1 MQLGALIA
9 TLAACLLVQAF
20 FAASE
25 IAMVVTDESKLA
37 TANQRDGRES
47 PLLLALLRR
56 RERVLALTLTGANL
70 ATVIAASVLT
80 TFLHQFGHHTSYLA
94 PFILAPLTLLI
105 GESAPKLLTFRR
117 PISFARI
124 AARPLRMLEA
134 AFWPLLETETVVS
147 RWLRKLAGV
156 PAGMQSVFITRED
169 LALMIRS
176 LGDQPQPSG
185 QAQPPIDDAILPA
198 ERQMISRIFRFKSAE
213 ARQAI
218 VPLVRVEAVALETTL
233 AEAAEIARRTGFS
246 RIPVFDKRIV
256 NIVGLLHVFDL
267 LEAPDLSRPV
277 KEVMR
282 QVAYFAESTPL
293 DEILL
298 TFQRTGQNLAVI
310 VDEYGGAAGI
320 LTLEDLLEE
329 IVGEIEEEHGPGE
342 ELMRVISPRAL
353 SVSARA
359 PVAELNERFRLK
371 LPESSEYATIG
382 GLVVERLGHIPRP
395 GEQLKAGEA
404 TLTVV
409 RADARAVREILITPT
424 RPLNPEPARRR

>member
-1 MQLGALIA
+1 MELGGLIA
-9 TLAACLLVQAF
+9 AIAACLLVQAF

-25 IAMVVTDESKLA
+25 IAMVVTDETKLDE
-37 TANQRDGRES
+37 ANRRDGRES
-47 PLLLALLRR
+47 SLLLELLRR

-70 ATVIAASVLT
+70 ATVVAASVIT
-80 TFLHQFGHHTSYLA
+80 TFLHQFGPNTSYLA
-94 PFILAPLTLLI
+94 PFILAPLTLLV
-105 GESAPKLLTFRR
+105 GESLPKLLTFRH

-124 AARPLRMLEA
+124 AARPLRALEA
-134 AFWPLLETETVVS
+134 AFWPLLEAETVIS
-147 RWLRKLAGV
+147 RWLRKTAGV
-156 PAGMQSVFITRED
+156 PAGTQSVFITRED

-176 LGDQPQPSG
+176 LGDQPHQ
-185 QAQPPIDDAILPA
+185 PIDDAILPA
-198 ERQMISRIFRFKSAE
+198 ERQMISRIFRFKNAD
-213 ARQAI
+213 ARQAM

-246 RIPVFDKRIV
+246 RIPVFDKRVV

-267 LEAPDLSRPV
+267 LEAPDLGRPV
-277 KEVMR
+277 EEVMR
-282 QVAYFAESTPL
+282 QVTYFAESTPL
-293 DEILL
+293 DQILL

-342 ELMRVISPRAL
+342 ELVRVISARAL
-353 SVSARA
+353 RVSGRA
-359 PVAELNERFRLK
+359 PVAELNERFRLR
-371 LPESSEYATIG
+371 LPESGEYATIG

-424 RPLNPEPARRR
+424 RPLIAEQARRR

>member
-1 MQLGALIA
+1 MELGPLIA
-9 TLAACLLVQAF
+9 AVAACLLVQAF

-25 IAMVVTDESKLA
+25 IAMVVTDEAKLA
-37 TANQRDGRES
+37 TANERDQRES
-47 PLLLALLRR
+47 PLLLTLLRR
-56 RERVLALTLTGANL
+56 RERILALTLTGANL
-70 ATVIAASVLT
+70 ATVIAASVFT
-80 TFLHQFGHHTSYLA
+80 TFLHQFGPNTSYLA
-94 PFILAPLTLLI
+94 PFILAPVTLLI
-105 GESAPKLLTFRR
+105 GESLPKLLTFRH
-117 PISFARI
+117 PIGFARL
-124 AARPLRMLEA
+124 AARPLCLLET
-134 AFWPLLETETVVS
+134 AFWPLLETETAVG
-147 RWLRKLAGV
+147 RWLRRIAGV

-176 LGDQPQPSG
+176 LGDQPQP
-185 QAQPPIDDAILPA
+185 PIDDAILPA
-198 ERQMISRIFRFKSAE
+198 ERQMISRIFRFKNAE
-213 ARQAI
+213 ARQAMM
-218 VPLVRVEAVALETTL
+218 PLVRVEAVSQETTL

-246 RIPVFDKRIV
+246 RIPVFEKRIV

-282 QVAYFAESTPL
+282 QVVYFAESAAL

-342 ELMRVISPRAL
+342 ELVQVISPRAL
-353 SVSARA
+353 SASARA
-359 PVAELNERFRLK
+359 PVAELNERFGLG
-371 LPESSEYATIG
+371 LPESGEYATIG

-409 RADARAVREILITPT
+409 RADARAVREILITPL
-424 RPLNPEPARRR
+424 RPLDAEQARRR

>member
-1 MQLGALIA
+1 MELGALIA
-9 TLAACLLVQAF
+9 AIAACLLVQAF

-25 IAMVVTDESKLA
+25 IAMVVTDESKLG
-37 TANQRDGRES
+37 TANERDKRES
-47 PLLLALLRR
+47 PLLLTLLRR
-56 RERVLALTLTGANL
+56 RDRVLALTLTGANL

-80 TFLHQFGHHTSYLA
+80 TFLHQFGPNTSYLA
-94 PFILAPLTLLI
+94 PFILAPLSLLI
-105 GESAPKLLTFRR
+105 GESLPKLLTFRH
-117 PISFARI
+117 PITFARI
-124 AARPLRMLEA
+124 AARPLRALEA
-134 AFWPLLETETVVS
+134 VFWPVLEAESMVS
-147 RWLRKLAGV
+147 RWLRRLAGV
-156 PAGMQSVFITRED
+156 PAGMQDVFITRED

-176 LGDQPQPSG
+176 LGDQPQPSI
-185 QAQPPIDDAILPA
+185 ADAILPA
-198 ERQMISRIFRFKSAE
+198 ERQMISRIFRFKNAE
-213 ARQAI
+213 ARQAM

-256 NIVGLLHVFDL
+256 NIVGVLHVFDL

-282 QVAYFAESTPL
+282 QVVYFAESTPL
-293 DEILL
+293 DEILV

-329 IVGEIEEEHGPGE
+329 IVGEIEEEHGAGE
-342 ELMRVISPRAL
+342 ELVHVISPRAL
-353 SVSARA
+353 SASARA
-359 PVAELNERFRLK
+359 PVAELNERFGLR
-371 LPESSEYATIG
+371 LPESGEYATIG

-395 GEQLKAGEA
+395 GEQLKAGAA

-409 RADARAVREILITPT
+409 RADARAVREILITPA
-424 RPLNPEPARRR
+424 RPLQAEQARRR

>member
-9 TLAACLLVQAF
+9 VIAACLLVQAF

-25 IAMVVTDESKLA
+25 IAMVVTDEAKLA
-37 TANQRDGRES
+37 TANERDKRET

-56 RERVLALTLTGANL
+56 RERVLALTLTGNNL
-70 ATVIAASVLT
+70 ATVIAASALT
-80 TFLHQFGHHTSYLA
+80 TFLHQVSPNTSYLA
-94 PFILAPLTLLI
+94 PFVLAPLTLLI
-105 GESAPKLLTFRR
+105 GESLPKLLTFRH

-124 AARPLRMLEA
+124 SARPLRALET
-134 AFWPLLETETVVS
+134 AFWPLLEAETVVS
-147 RWLRKLAGV
+147 RWLRRLAGV
-156 PAGMQSVFITRED
+156 PAEMQSVFITRED

-176 LGDQPQPSG
+176 LGDQT
-185 QAQPPIDDAILPA
+185 QPPIEDAILPA
-198 ERQMISRIFRFKSAE
+198 ERQMISRIFRFKNAE
-213 ARQAI
+213 ARQAM
-218 VPLVRVEAVALETTL
+218 VPLLRVEAVSQETTL

-256 NIVGLLHVFDL
+256 NIGGLLHVFDL

-282 QVAYFAESTPL
+282 QVVYFAESTPL

-342 ELMRVISPRAL
+342 ELVRVISSRAL
-353 SVSARA
+353 SASARA
-359 PVAELNERFRLK
+359 PVAELNERFGLR
-371 LPESSEYATIG
+371 LPESGEYATIG

-409 RADARAVREILITPT
+409 RADARAVREILITPL
-424 RPLNPEPARRR
+424 RPLGAEQARRR

>member
-1 MQLGALIA
+1 MQLGPLIA
-9 TLAACLLVQAF
+9 AIAACLLVQAF

-25 IAMVVTDESKLA
+25 IAMVVTDESKLR
-37 TANQRDGRES
+37 TVNHRDGRES

-56 RERVLALTLTGANL
+56 RERILALTLTGSNL

-80 TFLHQFGHHTSYLA
+80 TFLHQFGPDTSYLA

-105 GESAPKLLTFRR
+105 GESLPKLLAFRQ
-117 PISFARI
+117 PIRFALI
-124 AARPLRMLEA
+124 AARPLRALEA
-134 AFWPLLETETVVS
+134 AFWLLLEAESVAS
-147 RWLRKLAGV
+147 RWLRRIAGV

-176 LGDQPQPSG
+176 LGDQPQ
-185 QAQPPIDDAILPA
+185 QPIDDAILPT
-198 ERQMISRIFRFKSAE
+198 ERHMISRIFRFKNAG
-213 ARQAI
+213 ARQAM

-233 AEAAEIARRTGFS
+233 AEAAETARRTGFS
-246 RIPVFDKRIV
+246 RIPVFDKGVV

-277 KEVMR
+277 KELMR
-282 QVAYFAESTPL
+282 QVVYFAESTPL

-320 LTLEDLLEE
+320 LTLQDLLEE
-329 IVGEIEEEHGPGE
+329 IVGEIEEEHDLGE
-342 ELMRVISPRAL
+342 ELVRVISTRAL

-359 PVAELNERFRLK
+359 PVADLNERFRLR
-371 LPESSEYATIG
+371 LPESGEYATIG

-395 GEQLKAGEA
+395 GEQ
-404 TLTVV
+404 
-409 RADARAVREILITPT
+409 
-424 RPLNPEPARRR
+424 

>member
-1 MQLGALIA
+1 MELGALVAAI
-9 TLAACLLVQAF
+9 AACLLVQAF
-20 FAASE
+20 FAACE
-25 IAMVVTDESKLA
+25 IAMVVTDESKLDA
-37 TANQRDGRES
+37 ANQRDGRQS

-70 ATVIAASVLT
+70 ATVISASVIT
-80 TFLHQFGHHTSYLA
+80 TFLHQFGPHTSYLA

-105 GESAPKLLTFRR
+105 GESLPKLLTFRH
-117 PISFARI
+117 PIGFARL
-124 AARPLRMLEA
+124 AARPLRALEA
-134 AFWPLLETETVVS
+134 AFWPLLEAETVVS
-147 RWLRKLAGV
+147 RWLRRIAGV
-156 PAGMQSVFITRED
+156 PAGTQSVFITRED

-176 LGDQPQPSG
+176 LGDQPHQM
-185 QAQPPIDDAILPA
+185 IEDAILPT
-198 ERQMISRIFRFKSAE
+198 ERQMISRIFRFKNAD
-213 ARQAI
+213 AWQAA
-218 VPLVRVEAVALETTL
+218 VPLVRVEAVALETPL

-246 RIPVFDKRIV
+246 RIPVFENRIV

-282 QVAYFAESTPL
+282 QVTYFAESTPL

-310 VDEYGGAAGI
+310 VDEYGGATGI
-320 LTLEDLLEE
+320 LTVEDLLEE

-342 ELMRVISPRAL
+342 ELVHVISPRAL

-359 PVAELNERFRLK
+359 PVAELNERFRLR
-371 LPESSEYATIG
+371 LPESADYATIG

-409 RADARAVREILITPT
+409 RADARAVRELLITPA
-424 RPLNPEPARRR
+424 RPLSAEQARRR

>member
-9 TLAACLLVQAF
+9 AIAACLLVQAF

-25 IAMVVTDESKLA
+25 IAMVVTDESKLHI
-37 TANQRDGRES
+37 ANERDRRES

-56 RERVLALTLTGANL
+56 RERLLALTLTGANL
-70 ATVIAASVLT
+70 ATVIAASVFT
-80 TFLHQFGHHTSYLA
+80 TFLHQFGPNASYLA
-94 PFILAPLTLLI
+94 PFVLAPLSLLI
-105 GESAPKLLTFRR
+105 GESLPKLLAFRR
-117 PISFARI
+117 PIGFARI
-124 AARPLRMLEA
+124 AARPLRALEG
-134 AFWPLLETETVVS
+134 AFWPLLEGEIVVS
-147 RWLRKLAGV
+147 RWLRRLAGV

-169 LALMIRS
+169 LALIIRS
-176 LGDQPQPSG
+176 PLGDQPQ
-185 QAQPPIDDAILPA
+185 QPIDDAILPA
-198 ERQMISRIFRFKSAE
+198 ERQMISRIFRFKNTE
-213 ARQAI
+213 ARQAM

-233 AEAAEIARRTGFS
+233 AEAAEIVRRTGFS

-256 NIVGLLHVFDL
+256 DLVGLLHVFDL
-267 LEAPDLSRPV
+267 LEAPDLSRPA

-282 QVAYFAESTPL
+282 QVEYFAESTPL

-320 LTLEDLLEE
+320 VTLEDLLEE
-329 IVGEIEEEHGPGE
+329 IVGEIDEEHGPGE
-342 ELMRVISPRAL
+342 ELVRVISPRAL
-353 SVSARA
+353 SASARA
-359 PVAELNERFRLK
+359 PVAELNERFGLR
-371 LPESSEYATIG
+371 LPEGGEYATIG

-409 RADARAVREILITPT
+409 RADARAVREVLITPA
-424 RPLNPEPARRR
+424 RPLSPEQARRR

>member
-1 MQLGALIA
+1 MELGALIA
-9 TLAACLLVQAF
+9 AIAACLLVQAF

-25 IAMVVTDESKLA
+25 IAMVVTDESKLGA
-37 TANQRDGRES
+37 ANERDKRES
-47 PLLLALLRR
+47 QLLLTLLRR
-56 RERVLALTLTGANL
+56 RDRVLALTLTGANL

-80 TFLHQFGHHTSYLA
+80 TFLHQFGRDTSYLA
-94 PFILAPLTLLI
+94 PFILAPLSLLI
-105 GESAPKLLTFRR
+105 GESLPKLLTFRR
-117 PISFARI
+117 PIAFARI
-124 AARPLRMLEA
+124 AARPLRALEA
-134 AFWPLLETETVVS
+134 VFWPVLEAESMVS
-147 RWLRKLAGV
+147 RALRRLAGV
-156 PAGMQSVFITRED
+156 PAGMQDVFITRED

-176 LGDQPQPSG
+176 LGDHP
-185 QAQPPIDDAILPA
+185 QPPIADAILPA
-198 ERQMISRIFRFKSAE
+198 ERQMISRIFRFKNAD
-213 ARQAI
+213 ARQAM
-218 VPLVRVEAVALETTL
+218 VPLVRVEAVTLETTL

-246 RIPVFDKRIV
+246 RIPVFEKRIV
-256 NIVGLLHVFDL
+256 NIVGVLHVFDL

-282 QVAYFAESTPL
+282 QVVYFAESTPL
-293 DEILL
+293 DEILV

-329 IVGEIEEEHGPGE
+329 IVGEIEEEHGDGE

-359 PVAELNERFRLK
+359 PVAELNERFGLR

-409 RADARAVREILITPT
+409 RADARAVREILITPA
-424 RPLNPEPARRR
+424 RPLDAEQARRR

>member
-1 MQLGALIA
+1 MELGALIA
-9 TLAACLLVQAF
+9 AIAACLLVQAF

-25 IAMVVTDESKLA
+25 IAMVVTDESKLGA
-37 TANQRDGRES
+37 ANERDQRETG
-47 PLLLALLRR
+47 LLLTLLRR

-80 TFLHQFGHHTSYLA
+80 TFLHQFGPNTSYLA
-94 PFILAPLTLLI
+94 PFVLAPLTLLI
-105 GESAPKLLTFRR
+105 GESLPKLLTFRH
-117 PISFARI
+117 PIAFARI
-124 AARPLRMLEA
+124 AARPLRALEVVFSPVLA
-134 AFWPLLETETVVS
+134 AESMVT
-147 RWLRKLAGV
+147 RGLRRLAGV

-176 LGDQPQPSG
+176 LGDQPQP
-185 QAQPPIDDAILPA
+185 PIADAILPA
-198 ERQMISRIFRFKSAE
+198 ERQMISRIFRFKNAE
-213 ARQAI
+213 ARQAM
-218 VPLVRVEAVALETTL
+218 VPLVRVEAVTLETTL

-246 RIPVFDKRIV
+246 RIPVFEKRIV

-282 QVAYFAESTPL
+282 QVVYFAESTPL

-329 IVGEIEEEHGPGE
+329 IVGEIEEEHGAGE
-342 ELMRVISPRAL
+342 ELVRVISPRAL
-353 SVSARA
+353 SASARA
-359 PVAELNERFRLK
+359 PVAELNERFALR
-371 LPESSEYATIG
+371 LPESGEYATIG

-409 RADARAVREILITPT
+409 RADARAVREILITPV
-424 RPLNPEPARRR
+424 RPLDAEQARRR

>member
-1 MQLGALIA
+1 MELGALIA
-9 TLAACLLVQAF
+9 AIAACLLVQAF

-25 IAMVVTDESKLA
+25 IAMVVTDESKLGA
-37 TANQRDGRES
+37 ANERDKRES
-47 PLLLALLRR
+47 ALLLTLLRR

-80 TFLHQFGHHTSYLA
+80 TFLHQFGPNTSYLA
-94 PFILAPLTLLI
+94 PFILAPLSLLI
-105 GESAPKLLTFRR
+105 GESLPKLLTFRH
-117 PISFARI
+117 PITFARI
-124 AARPLRMLEA
+124 AARPLRALEA
-134 AFWPLLETETVVS
+134 VFWPVLEAESMVS
-147 RWLRKLAGV
+147 RALRRLAGV
-156 PAGMQSVFITRED
+156 PAGMQDVFITRED

-176 LGDQPQPSG
+176 LGDQPQPSI
-185 QAQPPIDDAILPA
+185 ADAILPA
-198 ERQMISRIFRFKSAE
+198 ERQMISRIFRFKNAE
-213 ARQAI
+213 ARQAM
-218 VPLVRVEAVALETTL
+218 VPLVRVEAVTLETTL

-246 RIPVFDKRIV
+246 RIPVFEKRIV
-256 NIVGLLHVFDL
+256 NIVGVLHVFDL

-282 QVAYFAESTPL
+282 QVVYFAESTPL
-293 DEILL
+293 DEILV

-329 IVGEIEEEHGPGE
+329 IVGEIEEEHGAGE
-342 ELMRVISPRAL
+342 ELVRVISPRAL
-353 SVSARA
+353 SASARA
-359 PVAELNERFRLK
+359 PVAELNERFGLR
-371 LPESSEYATIG
+371 LPESGEYATIG

-409 RADARAVREILITPT
+409 RADARAVREILITPA
-424 RPLNPEPARRR
+424 RPLDAEQARRR

>member
-1 MQLGALIA
+1 MELGALIGA
-9 TLAACLLVQAF
+9 IAACLLVQAF

-25 IAMVVTDESKLA
+25 IAMVVTDESKLGA
-37 TANQRDGRES
+37 ANQRDGRES
-47 PLLLALLRR
+47 PLLLTLLRR

-80 TFLHQFGHHTSYLA
+80 TFLHQFGPNTSYLA

-105 GESAPKLLTFRR
+105 GESLPKLWTFRY

-124 AARPLRMLEA
+124 AARPLRALEA
-134 AFWPLLETETVVS
+134 TFWPLLEAETVVS
-147 RWLRKLAGV
+147 RWLRRIAGV

-176 LGDQPQPSG
+176 LGDQPQPS
-185 QAQPPIDDAILPA
+185 IDDAILPA

-213 ARQAI
+213 ARQAM

-282 QVAYFAESTPL
+282 QVTYFAESTPL

-342 ELMRVISPRAL
+342 ELVRVISPRAL

-359 PVAELNERFRLK
+359 PVAELNERFRLR
-371 LPESSEYATIG
+371 LPESGEYATIG

-409 RADARAVREILITPT
+409 RADARAVREILITPA
-424 RPLNPEPARRR
+424 RPLDAEQARRR